1 LNEQLRASKEQLNA
15 VNLQNDELSQQISV
29 NGKQESQQVQELL
42 QKLSAKQSEISQA
55 NEQLA
60 KTQDALKE
68 AA

>member
-1 LNEQLRASKEQLNA
+1 LNDQLRASKEQLNA

>member
-1 LNEQLRASKEQLNA
+1 